1 MGKKDKHKLGQSRN
15 DPVFKVANGKL
26 NKQKGKAKEVT
37 TKLKKIGIHKKA
49 DAAVAKLDD
58 QLKALQKQSISL
70 TGKPRN
76 TKVTP
81 SATLKDEADPRVN
94 IDELVDE
101 MEDLSKTNKT

>member
-26 NKQKGKAKEVT
+26 NKQKGRAKEVT
-37 TKLKKIGIHKKA
+37 TKLKKIGIHKK
-49 DAAVAKLDD
+49 DAAVAKVDD
-58 QLKALQKQSISL
+58 QLKALQKQSISM